1 MWQVGSSQRIDWEKM
16 GGALGFFLSACGGY
30 QLDRRD
36 VEVHMK
42 WMRKRQRCG
51 GGGGGR
57 WRYDERRGVVGNGMK
72 GNEWMNGWMK
82 WNEWMKSFVWC
93 YVAFNECM
101 MELFMHAL
109 VLCTHVSELQAY
121 CTNFEQSIHWSSLS
135 PLISP
140 FLSLHHATSSSNI
153 NKI

>member
-16 GGALGFFLSACGGY
+16 GRALGFFLSACGGY

-82 WNEWMKSFVWC
+82 WNEM
-93 YVAFNECM
+93 NEWKALCGVTWLLMNAWWNYSCM
-101 MELFMHAL
+101 RWYSVLTYRNCRPTAPTLNRASTEAL
-109 VLCTHVSELQAY
+109 SVHSSVHSYL
-121 CTNFEQSIHWSSLS
+121 SII
-135 PLISP
+135 PL
-140 FLSLHHATSSSNI
+140 LHQT
-153 NKI
+153 